1 MRARDAA
8 RIHACSRVRHAHLV
22 AAERAESGGRL
33 TSECLGD
40 PFSHRPSVAAIRA
53 YVFSQ
58 PPKRWHARSA
68 DVRVSDVFKVKWRA
82 VGAWLSLV
90 EHSVRDRGVGGSN
103 PLAPTT
109 SSLKNPRK
117 SLTDGFSLSPK
128 DPCCVGGIRTFLV
141 LPGLAW
147 VEVEPSA
154 VKIDRRREV

>member
-68 DVRVSDVFKVKWRA
+68 DVPWVVYVKLCNFRFMAKV
-82 VGAWLSLV
+82 VIS
-90 EHSVRDRGVGGSN
+90 
-103 PLAPTT
+103 
-109 SSLKNPRK
+109 
-117 SLTDGFSLSPK
+117 
-128 DPCCVGGIRTFLV
+128 
-141 LPGLAW
+141 
-147 VEVEPSA
+147 
-154 VKIDRRREV
+154 